1 LIAIFL
7 FREKSYRTDVE
18 QVVKRESKQ
27 EMNLK
32 VPNSRNQNTKHS
44 DEDHLVEDQDE
55 FAKKLHKKVVQGEE
69 SVRNDDNDNQ
79 KFEKFEKK
87 QQEKTER
94 KERIE
99 KEKQFEEQSY
109 NKKLEKTISRLAKIN
124 DDIITDDVFNE
135 HNLESEVKNKF
146 ESIEDLM
153 EKSKAKVNEK
163 LFDKSKIKSIGEELV
178 EQNNVKIKEEKNEI
192 VDKKEDEIKGNRR
205 NEKNIQK
212 EIETEKERE
221 RGKVIAGN
229 SIFALLS
236 MHFLGWCLHT

>member
-1 LIAIFL
+1 
-7 FREKSYRTDVE
+7 
-18 QVVKRESKQ
+18 
-27 EMNLK
+27 MNLK

>member
-1 LIAIFL
+1 M
-7 FREKSYRTDVE
+7 
-18 QVVKRESKQ
+18 VKRESKP
-27 EMNLK
+27 EINLK
-32 VPNSRNQNTKHS
+32 LPNSRNQNTKHS

-55 FAKKLHKKVVQGEE
+55 FAKKLTKDVVQGEE

-79 KFEKFEKK
+79 KFEKFEKN
-87 QQEKTER
+87 QQEKTEA

-99 KEKQFEEQSY
+99 KEKQFDEQSY

-124 DDIITDDVFNE
+124 DDIIITDDLLNK

-163 LFDKSKIKSIGEELV
+163 LLDKSKIKSIGEELV
-178 EQNNVKIKEEKNEI
+178 EQNNIKIKEEKIEI

-212 EIETEKERE
+212 VIETEKERE
-221 RGKVIAGN
+221 RGKVIPGN
-229 SIFALLS
+229 SIFTLLP
-236 MHFLGWCLHT
+236 MHFLGWCLYT

>member
-1 LIAIFL
+1 
-7 FREKSYRTDVE
+7 
-18 QVVKRESKQ
+18 
-27 EMNLK
+27 MNLK

-44 DEDHLVEDQDE
+44 VEDHLVEDQDE
-55 FAKKLHKKVVQGEE
+55 FAKKLHKEVVQGEE

-79 KFEKFEKK
+79 KLEKN
-87 QQEKTER
+87 QQEKTET

-99 KEKQFEEQSY
+99 REKQFEEQSY
-109 NKKLEKTISRLAKIN
+109 NKKLEKTISRLVKIN
-124 DDIITDDVFNE
+124 DDIIVDDLLNK

-153 EKSKAKVNEK
+153 EKSKAKANEK
-163 LFDKSKIKSIGEELV
+163 LLDKSKINTIGEELV
-178 EQNNVKIKEEKNEI
+178 EQNNIKIKEEKN
-192 VDKKEDEIKGNRR
+192 DRKEDDIKGNRR

-236 MHFLGWCLHT
+236 MYSLGWCLYTYNSV

>member
-1 LIAIFL
+1 
-7 FREKSYRTDVE
+7 
-18 QVVKRESKQ
+18 VVKRESKP

-32 VPNSRNQNTKHS
+32 LPNSRNQNTKHS
-44 DEDHLVEDQDE
+44 VEDHLVDDQDE
-55 FAKKLHKKVVQGEE
+55 FAKKLNKEVVQGEE

-79 KFEKFEKK
+79 KFEKK
-87 QQEKTER
+87 QQEKTEA
-94 KERIE
+94 KVRIE

-109 NKKLEKTISRLAKIN
+109 NKKLEKTFSRLAKIN

-153 EKSKAKVNEK
+153 EKSKAKANEK
-163 LFDKSKIKSIGEELV
+163 LLDKSKIKSIGEELV
-178 EQNNVKIKEEKNEI
+178 EQNSIKIKEEKVEI

>member
-1 LIAIFL
+1 
-7 FREKSYRTDVE
+7 
-18 QVVKRESKQ
+18 VVKRESKP
-27 EMNLK
+27 EINLK

-55 FAKKLHKKVVQGEE
+55 FAKKLTKEVVQGEE
-69 SVRNDDNDNQ
+69 SVGNDDNDNQ

-87 QQEKTER
+87 QQEKTET

-124 DDIITDDVFNE
+124 DDIIITDDLFNE

-153 EKSKAKVNEK
+153 EKSKAKANEK
-163 LFDKSKIKSIGEELV
+163 LLDKSKIKSIGEELV
-178 EQNNVKIKEEKNEI
+178 EQNSIKIKEEKN
-192 VDKKEDEIKGNRR
+192 DKKEDEIKENRR

-212 EIETEKERE
+212 ETENEKERE
-221 RGKVIAGN
+221 RGKVIAGS

>member
-1 LIAIFL
+1 
-7 FREKSYRTDVE
+7 
-18 QVVKRESKQ
+18 
-27 EMNLK
+27 MNLK
-32 VPNSRNQNTKHS
+32 LPNSRNQNTKHS
-44 DEDHLVEDQDE
+44 VEDHLVDDQDE
-55 FAKKLHKKVVQGEE
+55 FAKKLNKEVVQGEE

-79 KFEKFEKK
+79 KFEKK
-87 QQEKTER
+87 QQEKTEA
-94 KERIE
+94 KVRIE

-109 NKKLEKTISRLAKIN
+109 NKKLEKTFSRLAKIN

-153 EKSKAKVNEK
+153 EKSKAKANEK
-163 LFDKSKIKSIGEELV
+163 LLDKSKIKSIGEELV
-178 EQNNVKIKEEKNEI
+178 EQNSIKIKEEKVEI